1 MIQAVM
7 IGITGVFLALF
18 LKQTKPEYAVCVS
31 AGTGYFAAFSC
42 GRALKSGDRKYPSDS
57 ECHFHPERLHSGIAE
72 NHWYHLHLRICR
84 RYLSG
89 RRLRC
94 SGRADRRFREA
105 VHSGG
110 QHAYRERAASDD
122 TELPGRVS
130 MDTFTLEQLDF
141 SEIQRAMDE
150 ILNQSF
156 SISGYGAFPA
166 VRGAA
171 LYAGELFSDGAYG
184 SGTELHPG

>member
-72 NHWYHLHLRICR
+72 NHRHHLHLRICR

-89 RRLRC
+89 RRLRG
-94 SGRADRRFREA
+94 SGRADRA
-105 VHSGG
+105 VFAKLSIL
-110 QHAYRERAASDD
+110 A
-122 TELPGRVS
+122 VS
-130 MDTFTLEQLDF
+130 MPIVSALLQT
-141 SEIQRAMDE
+141 I
-150 ILNQSF
+150 QSF
-156 SISGYGAFPA
+156 LGG
-166 VRGAA
+166 
-171 LYAGELFSDGAYG
+171 
-184 SGTELHPG
+184 